1 MCFVEP
7 ARRLQFTGS
16 NQRCR
21 DQCNCVKISGKTF
34 SVQHLL
40 IHLQVCVPIY
50 AWWLS
55 STQVSIACT
64 DGSVRGFQYDLVNKG
79 WKRRQTSRCNGNLFL
94 NIETIAASYFLL
106 IPGVPEG
113 LKSVKSIT
121 KLQFIP
127 TFSLVYVGR
136 CSSLPTESN
145 DSNVLSKFTILA
157 KEYLPLVPFGDRIA
171 DILYLQPCKGIDVIV
186 LV

>member
-1 MCFVEP
+1 M
-7 ARRLQFTGS
+7 
-16 NQRCR
+16 
-21 DQCNCVKISGKTF
+21 
-34 SVQHLL
+34 
-40 IHLQVCVPIY
+40 CVPLY

-55 STQVSIACT
+55 STYVSIACT
-64 DGSVRGFQYDLVNKG
+64 DGSVRGFQYDPKNKG
-79 WKRRQTSRCNGNLFL
+79 WKRRQTFRCNGNLFL
-94 NIETIAASYFLL
+94 KHRNNSAAHFLL

-127 TFSLVYVGR
+127 TENSLVYMGG

-145 DSNVLSKFTILA
+145 DSNNIVSRFTILA
-157 KEYLPLVPFGDRIA
+157 KEYLPLVSFGSRIV
-171 DILYLQPCKGIDVIV
+171 DILYLQPCKGIDMIF

>member
-1 MCFVEP
+1 M
-7 ARRLQFTGS
+7 
-16 NQRCR
+16 
-21 DQCNCVKISGKTF
+21 
-34 SVQHLL
+34 
-40 IHLQVCVPIY
+40 CVPLY
-50 AWWLS
+50 AWWIS
-55 STQVSIACT
+55 STQVFIACT
-64 DGSVRGFQYDLVNKG
+64 DGSVRGFQYDFMNKG
-79 WKRRQTSRCNGNLFL
+79 WKRRRTFQCNGNLFL

-127 TFSLVYVGR
+127 TENSLVYMGG

-145 DSNVLSKFTILA
+145 DSNNIVSRFTILA
-157 KEYLPLVPFGDRIA
+157 KEYLPLVSFGSRIV
-171 DILYLQPCKGIDVIV
+171 DILYLQPCKGIDMIF